1 MSKKSLILVI
11 IQFSSFAYFAT
22 DGFMA
27 KQGTLLFYI
36 QIFAFLF
43 SIWGVLAMKIGNF
56 NIQPEVKETATIVT
70 SGPYKL
76 VRNPMYSGIIL
87 FFGISLI
94 SIFSY
99 IRLAIYLA
107 LVVVLVM
114 KIFMEEGFMENKF
127 GRVYLEYKGKSF
139 RLIPF
144 LF

>member
-11 IQFSSFAYFAT
+11 IQFSSFAYFAF

-99 IRLAIYLA
+99 IRLAIYFA

-127 GRVYLEYKGKSF
+127 GRVYLEYKRKSF